1 MTAFFYSMGTAVMVL
16 IAYLYLNLTT
26 VGNFVYTDKPIC
38 IAMEIFINNSRSI
51 GAVKFPKFIS
61 EKSSVMPIKIAPL
74 LEIRKS

>member
-1 MTAFFYSMGTAVMVL
+1 MGTAVMVL

-26 VGNFVYTDKPIC
+26 V
-38 IAMEIFINNSRSI
+38 AMEIFINNSRSI